1 MIHNIGRFLDLNS
14 DIIPQNADL
23 PNFLELLLSIVQND
37 SLHVSIPILHLWI
50 QILGS
55 DVTGNLPPV
64 MSLIGRLL
72 EVCSYRLLK
81 YEALPQ
87 DSRVPS
93 ILFLNED
100 VDTIPER
107 HAFLGN
113 YARFC
118 KDVVDC
124 IVQKQPFDALNHI
137 LSQTDQVIEHL
148 YDMDRP
154 LQGESFRT
162 NLGIAEPLT
171 DASTELQ

>member
-1 MIHNIGRFLDLNS
+1 MIHNVGRFLDLNS
-14 DIIPQNADL
+14 DIIPQDADL
-23 PNFLELLLSIVQND
+23 PNFLELLLSIVQNE

-50 QILGS
+50 QMLGS
-55 DVTGNLPPV
+55 DITGDLPSV
-64 MSLIGRLL
+64 MSLVGRLL

-137 LSQTDQVIEHL
+137 LGQTDQVIEHL
-148 YDMDRP
+148 YDVDRP
-154 LQGESFRT
+154 LRGEESVMYAS
-162 NLGIAEPLT
+162 IAEL
-171 DASTELQ
+171 